1 MMKMAQEWEV
11 EGTRVEEGDVSRGAL
26 GLGFEGWS
34 HKYCC
39 TSSMP
44 GGLCFHLHG
53 RQQTKINE
61 DL

>member
-1 MMKMAQEWEV
+1 M
-11 EGTRVEEGDVSRGAL
+11 EEGDVSRGAL

-44 GGLCFHLHG
+44 GDCASISMADSKLKLM
-53 RQQTKINE
+53 KICKTV
-61 DL
+61 LVFFFTV